1 MKNNWTMKKLGEVCE
16 LVRGPFGGSLKKSI
30 FVQEGFAVY
39 EQQHAINNQFKEVRY
54 FISEK
59 KFKEMKRFELHSR
72 DMIMSCSGTMG
83 KVAIVPEKIQP
94 GIINQALLKLTPSK
108 LIFPEF
114 LKYWMSSEDF
124 QKSLEEQ
131 SGGAAIQNV
140 ASVGVLKEIRV
151 PLPTLKEQKQIVEI
165 IDDTFKEVAKAKE
178 NAEKNLQNSRKLFES
193 YLQSI
198 FANGHGW
205 EVKNLG
211 DVCEY
216 FNGKAHEQCIDED
229 GRYIVVNSKFISSDG
244 QIFKK
249 TNDALFPLFC
259 GDIVMVL
266 SDVPNGKALAKCYL
280 IDKND
285 TYSLNQRICAIRSK
299 RFDNKFLYYQ
309 INRNKHFLNFDNG
322 ENQTNLRLN
331 QILSCPLFLPPQ
343 SEQKNIP
350 NQLDQFR
357 TEIRKLESI
366 YQQKLANLVE
376 LKKSVLHKAFNGELA
391 GVCS

>member
-1 MKNNWTMKKLGEVCE
+1 MKNGWQTKKLGDLCE
-16 LVRGPFGGSLKKSI
+16 IELGKTPARANKAFWDEKRETNNVWLSI
-30 FVQEGFAVY
+30 ADLLNADDNIVVDS
-39 EQQHAINNQFKEVRY
+39 KEY
-54 FISEK
+54 LSDK
-59 KFKEMKRFELHSR
+59 
-72 DMIMSCSGTMG
+72 
-83 KVAIVPEKIQP
+83 
-94 GIINQALLKLTPSK
+94 
-108 LIFPEF
+108 
-114 LKYWMSSEDF
+114 
-124 QKSLEEQ
+124 
-131 SGGAAIQNV
+131 GAAISKIVSKGKLLVSFKLTLGRLAFAGRDLFTNEAIAALTILNERELSKEFLFYFLHFFDWRKAAENDV
-140 ASVGVLKEIRV
+140 KLKGMTLNKAKLKEMEVHFPSHR
-151 PLPTLKEQKQIVEI
+151 EQKQIVNVL
-165 IDDTFKEVAKAKE
+165 DEVFEKTTKAKE
-178 NAEKNLQNSRKLFES
+178 NAEKNLQSARELFES
-193 YLQSI
+193 YLHNI

-216 FNGKAHEQCIDED
+216 FNGKAHEKCIDED

-266 SDVPNGKALAKCYL
+266 SDVPKGKALAKCYL

-285 TYSLNQRICAIRSK
+285 TYSLNQRICVIRSK
-299 RFDNKFLYYQ
+299 RFDTKFLYYQ

-343 SEQKNIP
+343 SEQKNIA

-357 TEIRKLESI
+357 DEVRKLELI
-366 YQQKLANLVE
+366 YQQKLADLEE
-376 LKKSVLHKAFNGELA
+376 LKKSVLQKAFKGEL
-391 GVCS
+391 